1 MFRKMRRNRQELSV
15 EECLA
20 ILERGTCGVLA
31 VSGDEGYPY
40 AVPISYVYD
49 NEKIYFHSAVS
60 GHKIDA
66 LSRNDKVSF
75 CVVDQDRIVPE
86 EYTTCFRSV
95 IAFGTLRILS
105 EEAAKRSSIEK
116 LALKYA
122 PADKCIQQG
131 PNHRAELG
139 SFLYAGNDH
148 RAHNRKGSKR
158 VDPQPAVTISV
169 LSFRKRLTVFGR
181 SVILI
186 YRLSTL

>member
-1 MFRKMRRNRQELSV
+1 MFRKMRRSRQELSA

-95 IAFGTLRILS
+95 IAFGKLRILS

-122 PADKCIQQG
+122 PADSASNRTQTIERSWEAFCMLEMTIEHITGK
-131 PNHRAELG
+131 AAKELI
-139 SFLYAGNDH
+139 
-148 RAHNRKGSKR
+148 HN
-158 VDPQPAVTISV
+158 QPSQ
-169 LSFRKRLTVFGR
+169 
-181 SVILI
+181 
-186 YRLSTL
+186 